1 VKGYRYENPT
11 PTSHLISVPETPLR
25 AGTRNKHNNNT
36 NNGEVN
42 QDINAATIPR
52 KIPYPL
58 ALIVAMIINC
68 MPIKYSANPSTTI
81 TFEI

>member
-1 VKGYRYENPT
+1 MKTLNT
-11 PTSHLISVPETPLR
+11 PILTISVPETPLR

-36 NNGEVN
+36 NNGEVK

-68 MPIKYSANPSTTI
+68 MPIKNIAQILRLPLL
-81 TFEI
+81 

>member
-1 VKGYRYENPT
+1 MKTLNT
-11 PTSHLISVPETPLR
+11 PTSLLNQRPKLPLR

-68 MPIKYSANPSTTI
+68 MPIKI
-81 TFEI
+81 

>member
-1 VKGYRYENPT
+1 MKTLNT
-11 PTSHLISVPETPLR
+11 PTSLLNQRPRNSF

-36 NNGEVN
+36 NNGVK

-68 MPIKYSANPSTTI
+68 MPIKKYSANPSTTI

>member
-1 VKGYRYENPT
+1 MKPLNT
-11 PTSHLISVPETPLR
+11 PTSLLNQRPRNSLT

-68 MPIKYSANPSTTI
+68 MLLKNIAQPSTTI

>member
-1 VKGYRYENPT
+1 MKTLNT
-11 PTSHLISVPETPLR
+11 PTSLLNQRP
-25 AGTRNKHNNNT
+25 RNSLTGWNKEYNNNT

-58 ALIVAMIINC
+58 IVAMIINC
-68 MPIKYSANPSTTI
+68 MPIKKYSANPSTTI